1 MPREVKQ
8 KSKQKQTVK
17 QSAKQQTTVKVQIGE
32 LPKRRKRTIRKKTA
46 TTSKVS
52 TTTTVYQ
59 PPPPIIQPIYQPLYP
74 TFTPSIPSYN
84 PPILAPIPPIPEPEK
99 PLPERPEIGVA
110 APAAVQVKPEKTAK
124 KIGKAIGKTIVAGLG
139 ALGSLTR
146 EAPPPLPAPVEITE
160 LPPPRRPIGTQTTEP
175 RTRGVGTEPTS
186 TRTTGTATEIT
197 EIPQR
202 PEIIPAVPKRELVE
216 VRTGLG
222 QIQLMEQERLPAPEP
237 KEPPRLPTEEEKK
250 KIREARLKAIPQ
262 VEPPPTLSMPP
273 APAPTS
279 AAPTSFPLTINSFTY
294 NDLYSVYAEFKRMTP
309 KEDFVPIERG
319 KGKPTKKQL
328 YDYFDNLGM
337 LDIVYENR

>member
-250 KIREARLKAIPQ
+250 KIREARLKAIPHEE
-262 VEPPPTLSMPP
+262 EPSPAISMPP
-273 APAPTS
+273 DPVSQSYLNYLPMS
-279 AAPTSFPLTINSFTY
+279 SFTEA
-294 NDLYSVYAEFKRMTP
+294 NLRRAYADMTATGW
-309 KEDFVPIERG
+309 KSGVRLAGRDQ
-319 KGKPTKKQL
+319 PTKKQI
-328 YDYFDNLGM
+328 YDAFKRVNVLG
-337 LDIVYENR
+337 DIYRDYERR